1 MPHVLRL
8 SYLWNTPFFEQ
19 WTHPFEQWTHRCPLS
34 FATEGKSIER
44 MSDCEAYTELR
55 PRRPAFLSSPRTFS
69 SKRLS
74 MSSEALQRCS
84 ASSLSSRGAAV
95 GASSFEDVKDAS
107 ASGNFLIDDLVKL
120 LPVLGPF
127 LSRRGL
133 IFLGKNETA
142 TFSQGFQRRRRREA
156 VLLKCPGVRGKRKRG
171 KTQRAF
177 SASKSQSVLLD
188 FKP

>member
-1 MPHVLRL
+1 MMPHVLRL

-142 TFSQGFQRRRRREA
+142 AFSQGFQRRRRREA
-156 VLLKCPGVRGKRKRG
+156 VLLKCPGVRGKRKGG
-171 KTQRAF
+171 KPNARF
-177 SASKSQSVLLD
+177 
-188 FKP
+188 